1 VLPSAYLTPPRAG
14 RTFDIPPFRGRLT
27 LVGASPFELDVI
39 LHAPDPAHRDAAWS
53 ELVARHSR
61 LLLAVARSFGGG
73 RDEAMD
79 RYAYILEK
87 LYENDCHRLR
97 VFQAE
102 GRATFSTWLTVAA
115 RRLCLD
121 HYRSRYGRSRPT
133 RDPDKTSTLRGV
145 RRRLADSLG
154 AQLDVDLLPD
164 AREASADHGMIRR
177 ERATRLA
184 TELEKLSAQDRLLLA
199 LRFEDDLPAS
209 KIAGLIGMPTPFHV
223 HRRLK
228 AVLGRLRS
236 GLVSH
241 GIDGS
246 TG

>member
-1 VLPSAYLTPPRAG
+1 VPACLTPPRAG
-14 RTFDIPPFRGRLT
+14 RTFEIPPHRGRNT
-27 LVGASPFELDVI
+27 LVGASPFELDSI

-53 ELVARHSR
+53 DLVARHSR
-61 LLLAVARSFGGG
+61 LLLAVARSFGGD

-87 LYENDCHRLR
+87 LCEGDYHRLR

-121 HYRSRYGRSRPT
+121 HHRSRYGRSRPT
-133 RDPDKTSTLRGV
+133 QDADKTAALRTV

-154 AQLDVDLLPD
+154 AELDVDLLPD
-164 AREASADHGMIRR
+164 AREAAADNEMIRR
-177 ERATRLA
+177 ERNTRLA
-184 TELEKLSAQDRLLLA
+184 AELENLAPQDRVLLA
-199 LRFEDDLPAS
+199 LRFEDDLSAS

-223 HRRLK
+223 HRRLRT
-228 AVLGRLRS
+228 VLARLRT
-236 GLVSH
+236 GLGSH
-241 GIDGS
+241 GIDDSSG
-246 TG
+246 